1 MKAKK
6 TNKHKGAM
14 WIDCKGEYTDYC
26 DKCGYVREEKKLVQE
41 VEERLLSFADE
52 QEELTRSDFQG
63 RAYVVALEIIKLVEN
78 NS

>member
-1 MKAKK
+1 MKKEK
-6 TNKHKGAM
+6 L
-14 WIDCKGEYTDYC
+14 IQEI
-26 DKCGYVREEKKLVQE
+26 EEK
-41 VEERLLSFADE
+41 LLSFSEE